1 MGSITLDDFFTGEP
15 DRCERLIAALQFCT
29 ELRSV
34 DEETMSMDS
43 LSSVRVYI
51 IPADDRFDSQ
61 HPMISVSSLQ
71 NSSVFLAAPRKGSIV
86 STNDRFIKFTLGGP
100 DSSSVQQ
107 VFRVWREVSI
117 NLYSVIH
124 SQYSQN
130 RDAPITF
137 ILHICISIVFV

>member
-71 NSSVFLAAPRKGSIV
+71 NSSIFLAAPRKGSMYRQMIDL
-86 STNDRFIKFTLGGP
+86 SNLHLADQIPLLFSKFSEFGERLA
-100 DSSSVQQ
+100 
-107 VFRVWREVSI
+107 SI
-117 NLYSVIH
+117 YI
-124 SQYSQN
+124 Q
-130 RDAPITF
+130 
-137 ILHICISIVFV
+137 